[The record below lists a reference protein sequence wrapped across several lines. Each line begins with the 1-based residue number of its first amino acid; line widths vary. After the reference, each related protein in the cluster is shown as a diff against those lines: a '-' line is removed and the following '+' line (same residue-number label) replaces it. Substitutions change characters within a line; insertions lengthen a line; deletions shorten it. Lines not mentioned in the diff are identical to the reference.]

1 MNRRAFLAAIPV
13 LAAGVSSLRSYR
25 GLLAFEDEDAL
36 LCAKKF
42 ELALSLNL
50 SRLPIHDVVVEIG
63 KTFLGT
69 PYLAHALEVP
79 GEERLVVNMR
89 GLDCVSFYENALV
102 LARCIKMKRTTFE
115 DYKQQLQFVRY
126 RGGRIDGYPSRL
138 HYTSDYF
145 YDNEKK
151 GVWKNVTRELGGIRF
166 EKTIKFMSTHPQS
179 YRQLKENETFRK
191 QIEELEKEISARET
205 YYLPKSQ
212 VAAVTQKIH
221 NGDILGITT
230 DIEGLDTSHT
240 GIAVWHEATLRL
252 MHAPLAGGKV
262 EITTSTLA
270 EYLERN
276 KSQTGL
282 MVVRPLEP
290 KV

>member
-1 MNRRAFLAAIPV
+1 MLD
-13 LAAGVSSLRSYR
+13 
-25 GLLAFEDEDAL
+25 DEDAL

-42 ELALSLNL
+42 ELALSQNL
-50 SRLPIHDVVVEIG
+50 ARFPLHDVVVEIG

-102 LARCIKMKRTTFE
+102 LARCIKMKKMTFE
-115 DYKQQLQFVRY
+115 DYKQQLQFIRY
-126 RGGRIDGYPSRL
+126 RGGKIDGYPSRL

-145 YDNEKK
+145 HDNEQK
-151 GVWKNVTRELGGIRF
+151 GIWKNVTRELGGVRF
-166 EKTIKFMSTHPQS
+166 EKTINFMSTHPEA

-191 QIEELEKEISARET
+191 KIEELEKEISAREM

-212 VAAVTQKIH
+212 VSTVTEKIR

-240 GIAVWHEATLRL
+240 GIAVWHEGKLCL

-276 KSQTGL
+276 KRQTGI